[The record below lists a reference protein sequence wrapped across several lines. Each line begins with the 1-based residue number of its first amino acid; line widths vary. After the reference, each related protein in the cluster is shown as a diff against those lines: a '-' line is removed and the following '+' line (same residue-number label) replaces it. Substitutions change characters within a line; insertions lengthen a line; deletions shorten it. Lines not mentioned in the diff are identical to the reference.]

1 MWVPKMSV
9 CQNCSLLVACG
20 KQAQARVSYTP
31 FLGGHS
37 RSIPQG
43 MIFDVQPLVKALFGR
58 IIQFPAAFFLFQH
71 LYLVKL
77 DITFGGGGGGAS
89 KVCARRGLNEEQIR
103 QR

>member
-1 MWVPKMSV
+1 MWVPEMSV

-31 FLGGHS
+31 LLGGHS

-58 IIQFPAAFFLFQH
+58 IIQFPAAFFLFQD

-77 DITFGGGGGGAS
+77 DITFGGGGGG
-89 KVCARRGLNEEQIR
+89 R
-103 QR
+103 QKFVLGGV